1 MSIGKEFREFIAR
14 GNVVDLA
21 VGVIIGGAFGA
32 IVKSLVDQVVMPP
45 IGWLMGGVDFSDL
58 KVNLPINPL
67 TPDAEPV
74 AILYGAFI
82 NTVIQF
88 MIVAAA
94 VFVMVKVIN
103 TLRRERAA
111 DPAPEAPPA
120 PTPSE
125 ALLTEIRDLLKAQQP
140 APKAVAAPAAK
151 AAPTPKA
158 TPKAAAKPV
167 AKKTPTKKA

>member
-45 IGWLMGGVDFSDL
+45 IGWLMGGVDFSEL
-58 KVNLPINPL
+58 KLTLPANPV

-88 MIVAAA
+88 LIVAAA
-94 VFVMVKVIN
+94 VFVLVKVIN

-111 DPAPEAPPA
+111 DPAPETPPA

-125 ALLTEIRDLLKAQQP
+125 ALLTEIRDLLKAQA
-140 APKAVAAPAAK
+140 APKAAPEPK
-151 AAPTPKA
+151 LTPV
-158 TPKAAAKPV
+158 AAKP
-167 AKKTPTKKA
+167 AARKTAPKKT